1 MTARDLRAVED
12 LDLFG
17 AECADELEELEQDV
31 IHRVTERRG
40 AMLDDEDFGESA
52 YDMLQGTDEAGA
64 ARFLF
69 EAEIM
74 KDPRVAQVSAAVVD
88 DSAIAPLPTRRLVLE
103 VTTNEGELLT
113 PSVAI
118 GDP

>member
-1 MTARDLRAVED
+1 MSDLRALDD
-12 LDLFG
+12 LDLFA
-17 AECADELEELEQDV
+17 AECDDELEELEQDV

-52 YDMLQGTDEAGA
+52 YDMLQGSDEPGA
-64 ARFLF
+64 VRFLF

-88 DSAIAPLPTRRLVLE
+88 DSNPGALPSRRLVVE
-103 VTTNEGELLT
+103 VTTNEGELLN
-113 PSVAI
+113 PSVPL
-118 GDP
+118 GDA